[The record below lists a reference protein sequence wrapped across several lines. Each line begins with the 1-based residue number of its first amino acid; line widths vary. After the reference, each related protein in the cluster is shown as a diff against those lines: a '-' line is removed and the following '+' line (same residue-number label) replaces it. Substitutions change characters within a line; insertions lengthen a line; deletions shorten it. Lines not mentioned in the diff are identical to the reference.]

1 MKRVAR
7 FFVMITVAVFAATQ
21 VMGQNKVDEERMLRD
36 IEVTE
41 NILSTLI
48 KQQLDKRSFFP
59 MEITGEYREGFGVT
73 FRLPYEV
80 NGPRVWGVYAPAGV
94 AVLDGRAYNY
104 SFDFDTEAREELER
118 AKDEMRRAQ
127 DEMQQEMKRSQEEMK
142 RSQEEMNRAMEEEM
156 RSGNNTVRVTTRNS
170 GSANQR
176 RFNEDSLRDVSTQK
190 IIDACKQFI
199 ADYGDLITQ
208 LQPDEKILITNRGE
222 GDRIWYGAFVN
233 SAKPSYI
240 SVEAQKSDVTEFRQG
255 KISKEAFLKRMKV
268 VNSVMEDDLQPDL
281 ELLTSIF
288 NRLYRPDLS
297 KTFFTE
303 ENLYYERMKD
313 YGVIYYMQVY
323 SSNGN
328 SGFTRREELLYS
340 MPTIGLEG
348 LSQAERDRKVVEL
361 YPKFEKSI
369 KEDMLEYGRTLKTLQ
384 PEEQLIF
391 NIKITKC
398 ENCGIPST
406 LDLAVKADVL
416 GQYAA
421 GKLNKEAAL
430 GKFSVKKGPNQ

>member
-1 MKRVAR
+1 MKGVVR
-7 FFVMITVAVFAATQ
+7 FCVMMAAVMLSALQ
-21 VMGQNKVDEERMLRD
+21 VMGQKKVDEVRMLRD
-36 IEVTE
+36 IEVME

-59 MEITGEYREGFGVT
+59 MEVSGEYREGFGVT
-73 FRLPYEV
+73 FRLPYEI

-94 AVLDGRAYNY
+94 TVLDGRAYNY

-118 AKDEMRRAQ
+118 AKGEMRRAKE
-127 DEMQQEMKRSQEEMK
+127 DMQQEMKRSQEEMK

-156 RSGNNTVRVTTRNS
+156 RSRNNTVRVTTRYPNS
-170 GSANQR
+170 SGVR
-176 RFNEDSLRDVSTQK
+176 RLNEDSLRDVSTQK

-199 ADYGDLITQ
+199 EEYGDLITQ
-208 LQPDEKILITNRGE
+208 LQPNEKILITNRGE
-222 GDRIWYGAFVN
+222 GDRMWYGAFVN

-240 SVEAQKSDVTEFRQG
+240 SVEAQKSDLTDLKQG
-255 KISKEAFLKRMKV
+255 KISKDAFEKRIKV
-268 VNSVMEDDLQPDL
+268 VNSVMDDELQPDL
-281 ELLTSIF
+281 ELITSIF

-328 SGFTRREELLYS
+328 SGFTRREDLLYS

-348 LSQAERDRKVVEL
+348 LSQAERDKKVIEL
-361 YPKFEKSI
+361 YPKFEKEI
-369 KEDMLEYGRTLKTLQ
+369 KEDMLEYGRTLKTLK

-406 LDLAVKADVL
+406 LELAIKVDVL
-416 GQYAA
+416 SLYAS
-421 GKLNKEAAL
+421 GKLSKEGAL
-430 GKFSVKKGPNQ
+430 SKFSVKKGANQ